1 MPEVSDR
8 GQNLRSL
15 RMPLVL
21 RRRTMASLAG
31 AALLAA
37 GVVGGAHAADPPA
50 PDFFWPYGRVSVG
63 GQNISPV
70 SQTVIAFVNGRQCG
84 HATTLVA
91 QPADGT
97 PPGDVNRTVYVVDVL
112 ADGTGAGELAGC
124 GHAGDPVTLYFS
136 GSKRVAL
143 QQPIFKQGGERWDL
157 DLGPELSFRVSAAM
171 LAGDGSN

>member
-1 MPEVSDR
+1 MSFV
-8 GQNLRSL
+8 
-15 RMPLVL
+15 
-21 RRRTMASLAG
+21 RRRRAMAGLLG
-31 AALLAA
+31 GVLLAA
-37 GVVGGAHAADPPA
+37 GIVGAAHAADPPA
-50 PDFFWPYGRVSVG
+50 PDFFWPYGRALVG

-84 HATTLVA
+84 QATTLVA

-112 ADGTGAGELAGC
+112 ADGAGAGQLPGC

-157 DLGPELSFRVSAAM
+157 DLGPELSFQVSAAM